1 MFFYI
6 CRAICF
12 LPLAIFYPT
21 KIVGRKN
28 LVKGKAILTANHTS
42 AMDCVLLL
50 ANTHSKKYLLAK
62 KELFKNKFA
71 GAILKSYG
79 GIPIDRGNLDVHAIK
94 TSLKVLSKNKK
105 LIIFPE
111 GTRNKSGNIKQMGE
125 VKQGAAMLAI
135 KSKTPIIPVWISRK
149 PKMFRLTKIVI
160 GKPFDLSEF
169 YGEKLT
175 DEVLSKATEKIEKKI
190 KELS

>member
-6 CRAICF
+6 CRALCY

-21 KIVGRKN
+21 RIIGRKN
-28 LVKGKAILTANHTS
+28 MPKGRVILTANHTS
-42 AMDCVLLL
+42 AMDCVLFL
-50 ANTHSKKYLLAK
+50 ANTHSKKYILAK
-62 KELFKNKFA
+62 KELFKNKVF
-71 GAILKSYG
+71 GAMLKSYG
-79 GIPIDRGNLDVHAIK
+79 GIPIDRGNLDIKAIK
-94 TSLKVLSKNKK
+94 TALKVLSKNKK

-111 GTRNKSGNIKQMGE
+111 GTRNKSGDIKQMGE
-125 VKQGAAMLAI
+125 VKQGAAMIAI